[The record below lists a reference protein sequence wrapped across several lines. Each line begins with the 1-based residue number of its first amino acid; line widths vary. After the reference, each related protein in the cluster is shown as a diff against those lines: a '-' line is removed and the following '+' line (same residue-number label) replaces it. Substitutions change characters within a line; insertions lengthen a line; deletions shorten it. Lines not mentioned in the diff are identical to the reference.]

1 MNEKVAQVTGTPNN
15 GGSTA
20 RDFQPTTRNP
30 QTAPVNLFQQQ
41 TGVQNNTNTQQLLSD
56 QQNLRITVTKDPAPE
71 QFAQVM
77 PTKDATGLIV
87 LSVLAILAAVI
98 LFKFSNKLPT
108 KRKIVSVFPVKSEAV
123 DSEKV
128 IVSAAEPL
136 TKAKKKLKKKSS
148 KRKRR

>member
-15 GGSTA
+15 GGSNA

-30 QTAPVNLFQQQ
+30 QTTPVNLFQQQ
-41 TGVQNNTNTQQLLSD
+41 TGVQNNTNTQELLSD
-56 QQNLRITVTKDPAPE
+56 QSNVRITVTKDPAPA
-71 QFAQVM
+71 QVAQVM

-87 LSVLAILAAVI
+87 LSVVAILVAIA

-108 KRKIVSVFPVKSEAV
+108 KRKTISELPVQSKAV
-123 DSEKV
+123 ETENAAV
-128 IVSAAEPL
+128 TTVESAAK
-136 TKAKKKLKKKSS
+136 TKKKPKKKSS